1 MTDGP
6 ATHAGHDMDTG
17 TQTVR
22 AWTTDDG
29 VGVIELARPERRN
42 ALHEDM
48 YWAVPQLIEAYEADA
63 AVKCVLVTAEG
74 SAFCAGGDVQAGAD
88 RAKRGD
94 ERYPAETG
102 PGTDNPLLRMA
113 RMVLMLH
120 ESPKISIAALPGPA
134 VGAGIGIA
142 LAADLRIAATSAT
155 LVPGWGRL
163 GFSGDFGGTWFL
175 ARMMGPGRALAAL
188 IDDTPITADE
198 ALAMGLYNRVVPD
211 DELRGEAMAWA
222 ARIASGP
229 QAAYRFMKANVRD
242 AQQLPLREALP
253 LESDRMRASGET
265 EDHREAVRR
274 WLREA
279 RAKRGG

>member
-6 ATHAGHDMDTG
+6 VAHTAHDRDTG
-17 TQTVR
+17 TRTVR

-48 YWAVPQLIEAYEADA
+48 YWAVPQLIEAYDADD

-88 RAKRGD
+88 RAKGGD

-102 PGTDNPLLRMA
+102 TGTANPLLRMA

-142 LAADLRIAATSAT
+142 LAADLRIAATSAK

-175 ARMMGPGRALAAL
+175 TRMMGPGRALAAL

-211 DELRGEAMAWA
+211 DELREQAMAWA
-222 ARIASGP
+222 AQIASGP
-229 QAAYRFMKANVRD
+229 QAAYRFMKENVRD

-253 LESDRMRASGET
+253 LESERMRASGET